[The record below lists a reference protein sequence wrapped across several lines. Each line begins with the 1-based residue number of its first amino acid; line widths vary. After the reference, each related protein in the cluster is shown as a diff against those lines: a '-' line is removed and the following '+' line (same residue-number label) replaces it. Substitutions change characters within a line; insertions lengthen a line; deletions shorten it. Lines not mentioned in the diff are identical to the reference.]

1 MLNKI
6 IHYSLHNRL
15 VVLCAAILLLIAGTY
30 TAMHTEVDVFPDLN
44 APTVVIMTEANGMA
58 AEEVEQL
65 VTFPVET
72 AVNGA
77 TGVRRVRSSS
87 TNGFSV
93 VWVEFDWG
101 TDIYLARQIV
111 SEKLAVVSES
121 LPVNVGKPTLGPQSS
136 ILGEMLIVGLTADST
151 SMLDLRTIADWTIRP
166 RLLSTGGVAQVAVLG
181 GDIKEYQIQLDP
193 ERMRH
198 YGVSM
203 GEVMAVTQD
212 MNLNANGGVLYEFG
226 NEYIVRGVLS
236 TPKVEELGKAVV
248 KTVNNFPVT
257 LEDIAAGK
265 QLKIIDEVFSK
276 CDSIIVATDAG
287 REGELIFRWIY
298 SYLGYTKPFR
308 RLWISS
314 LTDEA
319 IREGMANLREGSGY
333 DSLYAAADSR
343 AKADW
348 LVGMNASRA
357 LATASGS
364 ANNSIGR
371 VQTPTLAMIC
381 ARFKENRNFVSTPYW
396 QLHIALKKDDVHR
409 QFFHPEDFRDKNG
422 AEAAYRRITSDSV
435 VTINKVERKTVFQQ
449 APLLYDLTALQKDC
463 NIHHDLSADKTLSI
477 AQSLYEKKLVS
488 YPRTGS
494 RYIPED
500 VMAHVP
506 ALLEKVITM
515 PWFREYGRTFDLSGL
530 NTRSVDATKVTD
542 HHALIVT
549 GVVPE
554 GLSEAEAVVYEMI
567 AGRMLEA
574 FSPRCEK
581 ESLKMECVCEGMD
594 FRSQSAVIVNPGWRA
609 VFSRKEDREKDE
621 PEGNG
626 GTAVF
631 AEGEEIPVMGY
642 GLAQKKTLPRPLYT
656 EATLLTA
663 MENCGK
669 EIADGQ
675 AREAVKEL
683 GIGTPAT
690 RAAIITTLFKRD
702 YIARSG
708 KSIVPTEKGL
718 HIYDA
723 VKDMLVAD
731 VSLTGSWEKT
741 LLQIE
746 RHTLGP
752 DTFMASITDYTRKAT
767 REILNLSLPAAAA
780 RTFTCPKCK
789 TGHIIVREKSARC
802 DNKGCGLTVYRRFL
816 NKELT
821 DQHLEQLF
829 SSGSTRLIK
838 GFKGKKGVAF
848 DASVTFDAGF
858 TLTLSFPKNGNGRKR
873 K

>member
-1 MLNKI
+1 MVTWALGHLVSLATPDTYGYTKTAAEDLPMLPDPF
-6 IHYSLHNRL
+6 RL
-15 VVLCAAILLLIAGTY
+15 VSRQMRT
-30 TAMHTEVDVFPDLN
+30 DR
-44 APTVVIMTEANGMA
+44 GM
-58 AEEVEQL
+58 
-65 VTFPVET
+65 VT
-72 AVNGA
+72 
-77 TGVRRVRSSS
+77 
-87 TNGFSV
+87 
-93 VWVEFDWG
+93 
-101 TDIYLARQIV
+101 
-111 SEKLAVVSES
+111 
-121 LPVNVGKPTLGPQSS
+121 
-136 ILGEMLIVGLTADST
+136 
-151 SMLDLRTIADWTIRP
+151 
-166 RLLSTGGVAQVAVLG
+166 
-181 GDIKEYQIQLDP
+181 
-193 ERMRH
+193 
-198 YGVSM
+198 
-203 GEVMAVTQD
+203 
-212 MNLNANGGVLYEFG
+212 
-226 NEYIVRGVLS
+226 
-236 TPKVEELGKAVV
+236 
-248 KTVNNFPVT
+248 
-257 LEDIAAGK
+257 DIAASK
-265 QLKIIDEVFSK
+265 QLKVIESVFNR

-298 SYLGYTKPFR
+298 DFLGCTKPFR

-319 IREGMANLREGSGY
+319 IRKGLEELKDGSEY

-357 LATASGS
+357 LAIVSGS
-364 ANNSIGR
+364 SNNSIGR

-381 ARFKENRNFVSTPYW
+381 SRYRENRSFVSTPYW
-396 QLHIALKKDDVHR
+396 QLHVTLNGGTSHR
-409 QFFHPEDFRDKNG
+409 RFFHPATFDDRQK
-422 AEAAYRRITSDSV
+422 AEAAYRSLSPDSSAT
-435 VTINKVERKTVFQQ
+435 VTKVERRKTLQQ
-449 APLLYDLTALQKDC
+449 PPLLYDLTALQKDC
-463 NIHHDLSADKTLSI
+463 NVYFDLPAAKTLDI
-477 AQSLYEKKLVS
+477 AQSLYEKKLIS

-494 RYIPED
+494 RYIPHD
-500 VMAHVP
+500 VMACVP
-506 ALLEKVITM
+506 GLLERILAM
-515 PWFREYGRTFDLSGL
+515 PGFTTSAGILDFARL
-530 NTRSVDATKVTD
+530 NTRSVDDSKVTD
-542 HHALIVT
+542 HHALITT
-549 GVVPE
+549 GITPE
-554 GLSEAEAVVYEMI
+554 GLSEAEEAVYTLI

-574 FSPRCEK
+574 FSSCCEK
-581 ESLKMECVCEGMD
+581 ELILMECRLDNMD
-594 FRSQSAVIVNPGWRA
+594 FRSKSSLVVSPGWRGI
-609 VFSRKEDREKDE
+609 FCRKEDRQDDE
-621 PEGNG
+621 PETDE

-631 AEGEEIPVMGY
+631 AEGDTVPVSGF
-642 GLAQKKTLPRPLYT
+642 GLAQKKTVPRPLYT
-656 EATLLTA
+656 EATLLAA
-663 MENCGK
+663 METCGR
-669 EIADGQ
+669 EIADEQ

-767 REILNLSLPAAAA
+767 REILNLSLPAVAA

-789 TGHIIVREKSARC
+789 NGHIIVREKSARC